1 MKKLILYNGPN
12 SPFWRKTKITAIILE
27 IPIEEKIIKIQEAE
41 FIDNF
46 NPLRKIPT
54 LVIDDKQTIMD
65 SDNICLYFDSIS
77 KRKSIYPNERY
88 WECMTM
94 ISISN
99 GIMENAVSRYIETS
113 AIPEDEQRAKSIERY
128 EKKILRSIQ
137 WIENKFDEFVS
148 DHLTMDQISVA
159 CALDYTSL
167 RLNSNWGENNPKLK
181 TWLER
186 LTENNFMKSTLPGES
201 FKYE

>member
-1 MKKLILYNGPN
+1 MSNIPLLYNGPT
-12 SPFWRKTKITAIILE
+12 SPFGRKCKVAALVLE
-27 IPIEEKIIKIQEAE
+27 IEHEEEKINIYKSRFLDE
-41 FIDNF
+41 F
-46 NPLRKIPT
+46 NPLRQVPT
-54 LVIDDKQTIMD
+54 LIVGNMTITD

-128 EKKILRSIQ
+128 EKKILRS
-137 WIENKFDEFVS
+137 
-148 DHLTMDQISVA
+148 HLTMDQISVA

>member
-1 MKKLILYNGPN
+1 MSNIPLLYNGPT
-12 SPFWRKTKITAIILE
+12 SPFGRKCKVAALVLE
-27 IPIEEKIIKIQEAE
+27 IEHEEEKINIYKSRFLDE
-41 FIDNF
+41 F
-46 NPLRKIPT
+46 NPLRQVPT
-54 LVIDDKQTIMD
+54 LIVGNKTITD

-99 GIMENAVSRYIETS
+99 GIMENAVNRYIETS
-113 AIPEDEQRAKSIERY
+113 AIPEDEQRSKSIERY

-148 DHLTMDQISVA
+148 DHLTMDQISGA